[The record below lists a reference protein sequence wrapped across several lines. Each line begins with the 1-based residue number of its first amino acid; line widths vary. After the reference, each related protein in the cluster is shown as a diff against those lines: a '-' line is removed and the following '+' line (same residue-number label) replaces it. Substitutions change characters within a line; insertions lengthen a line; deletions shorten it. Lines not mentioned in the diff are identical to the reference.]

1 MISLQWNVILLV
13 AAIKAVCVSVIL
25 KIKDDG
31 AVSQILSADNLI
43 SYLKELSVS
52 RIWVPP

>member
-1 MISLQWNVILLV
+1 VILLV

-31 AVSQILSADNLI
+31 AISQILSADNLI

-52 RIWVPP
+52 RI